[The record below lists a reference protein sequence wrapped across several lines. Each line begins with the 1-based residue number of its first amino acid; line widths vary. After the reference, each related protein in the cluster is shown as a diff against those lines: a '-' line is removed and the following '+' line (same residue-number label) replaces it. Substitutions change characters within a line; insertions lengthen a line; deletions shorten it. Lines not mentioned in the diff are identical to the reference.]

1 VEFGAEGFFKKKL
14 VPNVFPIAP
23 HFYPKV
29 DISCIY
35 IYYKGC
41 PKGKAPLCFY
51 ILGEFSMF
59 SKIRMGQSKWLL

>member
-1 VEFGAEGFFKKKL
+1 VAKGGFFFLL

-29 DISCIY
+29 DISY
-35 IYYKGC
+35 IYTIKVVQRE
-41 PKGKAPLCFY
+41 APLSFY

-59 SKIRMGQSKWLL
+59 RKIWMGQSKWLL